1 MKQII
6 FLLFLLS
13 CTAVYAQQQD
23 SVTIHGRVTDYNG
36 QPIDSASVW
45 WQNPQFNDIIE
56 AITDKDGH
64 YTARIPKGKYQSAAS
79 IYLPSYAHIA
89 MKSGLP
95 ETEHRLE
102 FWAWDFIA
110 DRDTTLDIRYHR
122 MEAYGLRAFCIP
134 GAMPTYQIYVRPM
147 SLTRTYQWM
156 KETKPESLV
165 HGENLSDIEQQEQ
178 NKEARECQMAPRP
191 GQLKVPNIFNFHAP
205 QADLPDYVAWKPLTQ
220 ENVMNFSALGYF
232 FAKAMYEKN
241 SIPVGLIN
249 SSWGGTPVEAWISEE
264 GLKEFPKY
272 INDKRQYEDDAYLKS
287 IKQTEG
293 LSFYRWNTSLYR
305 GDAGLH
311 EATPWYAANYNDK
324 DWKTVDLFSTDWGT
338 NGLNP
343 INGSHWFRKE
353 VEVPQ
358 DWNGKEATLRLGCI
372 VDADSV
378 YVNGTFVGTVS
389 YQYPPRIYTIP
400 AGVLKAGKNTV
411 TIRLISNNGYPHF
424 VKEKPYKIICG
435 NEEVSLQGEWKY
447 RLGASM
453 PPAPGMMFFCYKP
466 VCLYNAMIAPLQNY
480 GIRGVLWYQGES
492 NVDRRNEYAALL
504 TVLIAD
510 WRSTFD
516 NPELPFYIIE
526 LADFLSKDD
535 ISGRQAW
542 AEMRK
547 EQAKV
552 AETNRNTRLI
562 RNSDLGEWNDIH
574 PLDKK
579 TLGQRAAESA
589 LETDNK

>member
-1 MKQII
+1 MNQVSFNKVRLSLAVLLCLCATSMVNAKVKLPALISDGMVLQREQPIKVWGTADAGESVQVKFLKNATPTGVKGDKLKAAYTVTTDANGKWTLTLPAMKPGGPYILQVNDIELKDI
-6 FLLFLLS
+6 LVGDVWLCSGQSNMELPVS
-13 CTAVYAQQQD
+13 
-23 SVTIHGRVTDYNG
+23 RVTDMFRDE
-36 QPIDSASVW
+36 ISAYE
-45 WQNPQFNDIIE
+45 NTN
-56 AITDKDGH
+56 
-64 YTARIPKGKYQSAAS
+64 
-79 IYLPSYAHIA
+79 
-89 MKSGLP
+89 
-95 ETEHRLE
+95 
-102 FWAWDFIA
+102 
-110 DRDTTLDIRYHR
+110 IR
-122 MEAYGLRAFCIP
+122 
-134 GAMPTYQIYVRPM
+134 
-147 SLTRTYQWM
+147 
-156 KETKPESLV
+156 
-165 HGENLSDIEQQEQ
+165 
-178 NKEARECQMAPRP
+178 
-191 GQLKVPNIFNFHAP
+191 QLKVPNIFNFHAP

-220 ENVMNFSALGYF
+220 ENVMNFSALAYF
-232 FAKAMYEKN
+232 FAKAMHEKN

-293 LSFYRWNTSLYR
+293 LNFYRWNTSLYR

-504 TVLIAD
+504 TAMIAD
-510 WRSTFD
+510 WRSTFG
-516 NPELPFYIIE
+516 NPELPFYIVE
-526 LADFLSKDD
+526 LADFLSRDD
-535 ISGRQAW
+535 VSGRQAW

-589 LETDNK
+589 LENNK

>member
-1 MKQII
+1 MNKVRFNKVRLSLAVLLCLCATSMVDAKVKLPALISDGMVLQREQPIKVWGTADAGESVQVKFLKNATPTGVKGGKLKVAYTVTADANGRWTLTLPAMKPGGPYILQVNDIELKDI
-6 FLLFLLS
+6 LVGDVWLCSGQSNMELPVS
-13 CTAVYAQQQD
+13 
-23 SVTIHGRVTDYNG
+23 RVTDMFRDE
-36 QPIDSASVW
+36 I
-45 WQNPQFNDIIE
+45 
-56 AITDKDGH
+56 
-64 YTARIPKGKYQSAAS
+64 AA
-79 IYLPSYAHIA
+79 Y
-89 MKSGLP
+89 
-95 ETEHRLE
+95 ENTN
-102 FWAWDFIA
+102 
-110 DRDTTLDIRYHR
+110 IR
-122 MEAYGLRAFCIP
+122 
-134 GAMPTYQIYVRPM
+134 
-147 SLTRTYQWM
+147 
-156 KETKPESLV
+156 
-165 HGENLSDIEQQEQ
+165 
-178 NKEARECQMAPRP
+178 
-191 GQLKVPNIFNFHAP
+191 QLKVPNIFNFHAP

-293 LSFYRWNTSLYR
+293 LSFYRWNTSLYQ

-378 YVNGTFVGTVS
+378 YVNGTFVGTIS

-411 TIRLISNNGYPHF
+411 TIRLISNNSYPHF

-447 RLGASM
+447 RLGAPM

-516 NPELPFYIIE
+516 NPELPFYIVE

-579 TLGQRAAESA
+579 NLGQRAAESA

>member
-1 MKQII
+1 MNQVSFNKVRLSLAVLLCLCATSMVNAKVKLPALISDGMVLQREQPIKVWGTADAGESVQVKFLKNATPTGVKGGKLKATYPATADENGQWSLTLPAMKPGGPYILQVNDIELKDI
-6 FLLFLLS
+6 LVGDVWLCSGQSNMELPVS
-13 CTAVYAQQQD
+13 
-23 SVTIHGRVTDYNG
+23 RVTDMFRDE
-36 QPIDSASVW
+36 ISAYE
-45 WQNPQFNDIIE
+45 NTN
-56 AITDKDGH
+56 
-64 YTARIPKGKYQSAAS
+64 
-79 IYLPSYAHIA
+79 
-89 MKSGLP
+89 
-95 ETEHRLE
+95 
-102 FWAWDFIA
+102 
-110 DRDTTLDIRYHR
+110 IR
-122 MEAYGLRAFCIP
+122 
-134 GAMPTYQIYVRPM
+134 
-147 SLTRTYQWM
+147 
-156 KETKPESLV
+156 
-165 HGENLSDIEQQEQ
+165 
-178 NKEARECQMAPRP
+178 
-191 GQLKVPNIFNFHAP
+191 QLKVPNIFNFHAP
-205 QADLPDYVAWKPLTQ
+205 QTDLPDYVAWKPLTQ

-241 SIPVGLIN
+241 NIPVGLIN

-424 VKEKPYKIICG
+424 VKEKPYKIVCG

-480 GIRGVLWYQGES
+480 GICGVLWYQGES

-504 TVLIAD
+504 TAMIAD
-510 WRSTFD
+510 WRSTFG
-516 NPELPFYIIE
+516 NPELPFYIVE
-526 LADFLSKDD
+526 LADFLSRDD
-535 ISGRQAW
+535 VSGRQAW

-589 LETDNK
+589 LENNK

>member
-1 MKQII
+1 MNQVSFNKVRLSLAVLLCLCATSMVNAKVKLPALISDGMVLQREQPIKVWGTADAGESVQVKFLKNATPTGVKGDKLKAAYTVTTDANGKWTLTLPAMKPGGPYILQVNDIELKDI
-6 FLLFLLS
+6 LVGDVWLCSGQSNMELPVS
-13 CTAVYAQQQD
+13 
-23 SVTIHGRVTDYNG
+23 RVTDMFRDE
-36 QPIDSASVW
+36 ISAYE
-45 WQNPQFNDIIE
+45 NTN
-56 AITDKDGH
+56 
-64 YTARIPKGKYQSAAS
+64 
-79 IYLPSYAHIA
+79 
-89 MKSGLP
+89 
-95 ETEHRLE
+95 
-102 FWAWDFIA
+102 
-110 DRDTTLDIRYHR
+110 IR
-122 MEAYGLRAFCIP
+122 
-134 GAMPTYQIYVRPM
+134 
-147 SLTRTYQWM
+147 
-156 KETKPESLV
+156 
-165 HGENLSDIEQQEQ
+165 
-178 NKEARECQMAPRP
+178 
-191 GQLKVPNIFNFHAP
+191 QLKVPNIFNFHAP
-205 QADLPDYVAWKPLTQ
+205 QTDLPDYVAWKPLTQ

-241 SIPVGLIN
+241 NIPVGLIN

-424 VKEKPYKIICG
+424 VKEKPYKIVCG

-504 TVLIAD
+504 TAMIAD
-510 WRSTFD
+510 WRSTFG
-516 NPELPFYIIE
+516 NPELPFYIVE
-526 LADFLSKDD
+526 LADFLSRDD
-535 ISGRQAW
+535 VSGRQAW

-589 LETDNK
+589 LENNK

>member
-1 MKQII
+1 MNKVRFNKVRLSLAVLLCLCATSMVDAKVKLPALISDGMVLQREQPIKVWGTADAGESVQVKFLKNATPTGVKGGKLKVAYTVTADANGRWPLTLPAMKPGGPYILQVNDIELKDI
-6 FLLFLLS
+6 LVGDVWLCSGQSNMELPVS
-13 CTAVYAQQQD
+13 
-23 SVTIHGRVTDYNG
+23 RVTDMFRDE
-36 QPIDSASVW
+36 I
-45 WQNPQFNDIIE
+45 
-56 AITDKDGH
+56 
-64 YTARIPKGKYQSAAS
+64 AA
-79 IYLPSYAHIA
+79 Y
-89 MKSGLP
+89 
-95 ETEHRLE
+95 ENTN
-102 FWAWDFIA
+102 
-110 DRDTTLDIRYHR
+110 IR
-122 MEAYGLRAFCIP
+122 
-134 GAMPTYQIYVRPM
+134 
-147 SLTRTYQWM
+147 
-156 KETKPESLV
+156 
-165 HGENLSDIEQQEQ
+165 
-178 NKEARECQMAPRP
+178 
-191 GQLKVPNIFNFHAP
+191 QLKVPNIFNFHAP

-220 ENVMNFSALGYF
+220 ENVMNFSALAYF

-241 SIPVGLIN
+241 SIPIGLIN

-272 INDKRQYEDDAYLKS
+272 INEKRQYEDDAYLKS

-293 LSFYRWNTSLYR
+293 LNFYRWNTSLYR

-311 EATPWYAANYNDK
+311 ETTPWYAANYNDK
-324 DWKTVDLFSTDWGT
+324 DWQTVDLFSTDCGS

-343 INGSHWFRKE
+343 INGSHWFRKK

-358 DWNGKEATLRLGCI
+358 EWNGKEATLRLGCI

-504 TVLIAD
+504 TAMIAD

-516 NPELPFYIIE
+516 KPELPFYIVE

-535 ISGRQAW
+535 VGGRQAW

>member
-1 MKQII
+1 MNKVSFNKVRLSLAVLLCLCATSMVDAKVKLPALISDGMVLQREQPIKVWGTADAGESVQVKFLKNATPTGVKGGKLKVAYTVTADANGRWTLTLPAMKPGGPYILQVNDIELKDI
-6 FLLFLLS
+6 LVGDVWLCSGQSNMELPVS
-13 CTAVYAQQQD
+13 
-23 SVTIHGRVTDYNG
+23 RVTDMFRDE
-36 QPIDSASVW
+36 I
-45 WQNPQFNDIIE
+45 
-56 AITDKDGH
+56 
-64 YTARIPKGKYQSAAS
+64 AA
-79 IYLPSYAHIA
+79 Y
-89 MKSGLP
+89 
-95 ETEHRLE
+95 ENTN
-102 FWAWDFIA
+102 
-110 DRDTTLDIRYHR
+110 IR
-122 MEAYGLRAFCIP
+122 
-134 GAMPTYQIYVRPM
+134 
-147 SLTRTYQWM
+147 
-156 KETKPESLV
+156 
-165 HGENLSDIEQQEQ
+165 
-178 NKEARECQMAPRP
+178 
-191 GQLKVPNIFNFHAP
+191 QLKVPNIFNFHAP

-378 YVNGTFVGTVS
+378 YVNGTFVGTIS

-516 NPELPFYIIE
+516 NPELPFYIVE

-579 TLGQRAAESA
+579 PGTTCGRKCVG
-589 LETDNK
+589 DR

>member
-1 MKQII
+1 MNQVSFNKVRLSLAVLLCLCATSMVDAKVKLPALISDGMVLQREQPIKVWGTADAGESVQVKFLKNATPTGVKGGKLKVAYTVTADANGRWTLTLPAMKPGGPYILQVNDIELKDI
-6 FLLFLLS
+6 LVGDVWLCSGQSNMELPVS
-13 CTAVYAQQQD
+13 
-23 SVTIHGRVTDYNG
+23 RVTDMFRDE
-36 QPIDSASVW
+36 I
-45 WQNPQFNDIIE
+45 
-56 AITDKDGH
+56 
-64 YTARIPKGKYQSAAS
+64 AA
-79 IYLPSYAHIA
+79 Y
-89 MKSGLP
+89 
-95 ETEHRLE
+95 ENTN
-102 FWAWDFIA
+102 
-110 DRDTTLDIRYHR
+110 IR
-122 MEAYGLRAFCIP
+122 
-134 GAMPTYQIYVRPM
+134 
-147 SLTRTYQWM
+147 
-156 KETKPESLV
+156 
-165 HGENLSDIEQQEQ
+165 
-178 NKEARECQMAPRP
+178 
-191 GQLKVPNIFNFHAP
+191 QLKVPNIFNFHAP

-241 SIPVGLIN
+241 NIPVGLIN

-411 TIRLISNNGYPHF
+411 TIRLISNNSYPHF

-447 RLGASM
+447 RLGAPM
-453 PPAPGMMFFCYKP
+453 PPAPGMMFFCYEP

-504 TVLIAD
+504 TAMIAD
-510 WRSTFD
+510 WRSTFG
-516 NPELPFYIIE
+516 NPELPFYIVE
-526 LADFLSKDD
+526 LADFLSRDD
-535 ISGRQAW
+535 VSGRQAW

-589 LETDNK
+589 LENNK

>member
-1 MKQII
+1 MNKVRFNKVRLSLAVLLCLCATSMVDAKVKLPALISDGMVLQREQPIKVWGTADAGENVQVKFLKNATPTGVKGGKLKVAYTVTADANGRWTLTLPAMKPGGPYILQVNDIELKDI
-6 FLLFLLS
+6 LVGDVWLCSGQSNMELPVS
-13 CTAVYAQQQD
+13 
-23 SVTIHGRVTDYNG
+23 RVTDMFRDE
-36 QPIDSASVW
+36 I
-45 WQNPQFNDIIE
+45 
-56 AITDKDGH
+56 
-64 YTARIPKGKYQSAAS
+64 AA
-79 IYLPSYAHIA
+79 Y
-89 MKSGLP
+89 
-95 ETEHRLE
+95 ENTN
-102 FWAWDFIA
+102 
-110 DRDTTLDIRYHR
+110 IR
-122 MEAYGLRAFCIP
+122 
-134 GAMPTYQIYVRPM
+134 
-147 SLTRTYQWM
+147 
-156 KETKPESLV
+156 
-165 HGENLSDIEQQEQ
+165 
-178 NKEARECQMAPRP
+178 
-191 GQLKVPNIFNFHAP
+191 QLKVPNIFNFHAP

-220 ENVMNFSALGYF
+220 ENVMNFSALAYF

-241 SIPVGLIN
+241 SIPIGLIN

-272 INDKRQYEDDAYLKS
+272 INEKRQYEDDAYLKS

-293 LSFYRWNTSLYR
+293 LNFYRWNTSLYR

-311 EATPWYAANYNDK
+311 ETTPWYAANYNDK
-324 DWKTVDLFSTDWGT
+324 DWQTVDLFSTDWGS

-343 INGSHWFRKE
+343 INGSHWFRKK

-358 DWNGKEATLRLGCI
+358 EWNGKEATLRLGCI

-504 TVLIAD
+504 TAMIAD
-510 WRSTFD
+510 WRSTFN
-516 NPELPFYIIE
+516 NPELPFYIVE
-526 LADFLSKDD
+526 LADFLSRDD
-535 ISGRQAW
+535 VSGRQAW

-552 AETNRNTRLI
+552 AETSRNTRLI

-589 LETDNK
+589 LENNK

>member
-1 MKQII
+1 MNKVSFNKVRLSLAVLLCLCATSMVDAKVKLPALISDGMVLQREQPIKVWGTADAGESVQVKFLKNATPTGVKGGKLKVAYTVTADANGRWTLTLPAMKPGGPYILQVNDIELKDI
-6 FLLFLLS
+6 LVGDVWLCSGQSNMELPVS
-13 CTAVYAQQQD
+13 
-23 SVTIHGRVTDYNG
+23 RVTDMFRDE
-36 QPIDSASVW
+36 I
-45 WQNPQFNDIIE
+45 
-56 AITDKDGH
+56 
-64 YTARIPKGKYQSAAS
+64 AA
-79 IYLPSYAHIA
+79 Y
-89 MKSGLP
+89 
-95 ETEHRLE
+95 ENTN
-102 FWAWDFIA
+102 
-110 DRDTTLDIRYHR
+110 IR
-122 MEAYGLRAFCIP
+122 
-134 GAMPTYQIYVRPM
+134 
-147 SLTRTYQWM
+147 
-156 KETKPESLV
+156 
-165 HGENLSDIEQQEQ
+165 
-178 NKEARECQMAPRP
+178 
-191 GQLKVPNIFNFHAP
+191 QLKVPNIFNFHAP

-338 NGLNP
+338 NG
-343 INGSHWFRKE
+343 SHWFRKE

-378 YVNGTFVGTVS
+378 YVNGTFVGTIS

-516 NPELPFYIIE
+516 NPELPFYIVE

-579 TLGQRAAESA
+579 KPGTTCGRKCVG
-589 LETDNK
+589 DR

>member
-1 MKQII
+1 MNKVSFNKVRLSLAVLLCLCATSMVDAKVKLPALISDGMVLQREQPIKVWGTADAGESVQVKFLKNATPTGVKGGKLKVAYTVTADANGRWTLTLPAMKPGGPYILQVNDIELKDI
-6 FLLFLLS
+6 LVGDVWLCSGQSNMELPVS
-13 CTAVYAQQQD
+13 
-23 SVTIHGRVTDYNG
+23 RVTDMFRDE
-36 QPIDSASVW
+36 I
-45 WQNPQFNDIIE
+45 
-56 AITDKDGH
+56 
-64 YTARIPKGKYQSAAS
+64 AA
-79 IYLPSYAHIA
+79 Y
-89 MKSGLP
+89 
-95 ETEHRLE
+95 ENTN
-102 FWAWDFIA
+102 
-110 DRDTTLDIRYHR
+110 IR
-122 MEAYGLRAFCIP
+122 
-134 GAMPTYQIYVRPM
+134 
-147 SLTRTYQWM
+147 
-156 KETKPESLV
+156 
-165 HGENLSDIEQQEQ
+165 
-178 NKEARECQMAPRP
+178 
-191 GQLKVPNIFNFHAP
+191 QLKVPNIFNFHAP

-372 VDADSV
+372 VDSDSV
-378 YVNGTFVGTVS
+378 YVNGTFVGTIS

-516 NPELPFYIIE
+516 NPELPFYIVE

-579 TLGQRAAESA
+579 NLGQRAAESA

>member
-1 MKQII
+1 MNKVSFNKVRLSLAVLLCLCATSMVDAKVKLPALISDGMVLQREQPIKVWGTADAGESVQVKFLKNATPTGVKGGKLKVAYTVTADANGRWTLTLPAMKPGGPYILQVNDIELKDI
-6 FLLFLLS
+6 LVGDVWLCSGQSNMELPVS
-13 CTAVYAQQQD
+13 
-23 SVTIHGRVTDYNG
+23 RVTDMFRDE
-36 QPIDSASVW
+36 I
-45 WQNPQFNDIIE
+45 
-56 AITDKDGH
+56 
-64 YTARIPKGKYQSAAS
+64 AA
-79 IYLPSYAHIA
+79 Y
-89 MKSGLP
+89 
-95 ETEHRLE
+95 ENTN
-102 FWAWDFIA
+102 
-110 DRDTTLDIRYHR
+110 IR
-122 MEAYGLRAFCIP
+122 
-134 GAMPTYQIYVRPM
+134 
-147 SLTRTYQWM
+147 
-156 KETKPESLV
+156 
-165 HGENLSDIEQQEQ
+165 
-178 NKEARECQMAPRP
+178 
-191 GQLKVPNIFNFHAP
+191 QLKVPNIFNFHAP

-324 DWKTVDLFSTDWGT
+324 DWRTVDLFSTDWGT

-378 YVNGTFVGTVS
+378 YVNGTFVGTIS

-516 NPELPFYIIE
+516 NPELPFYIVE

-579 TLGQRAAESA
+579 NLGQRAAESA

>member
-1 MKQII
+1 MNKVSFNKVRLSLAVLLCLCATSMVDAKVKLPALISDGMVLQREQPIKVWGTADAGESVQVKFLKNAAPTGVKGGKLKAAYTVTADANGKWTLTLPAMKPGGPYILQINDI
-6 FLLFLLS
+6 ELKDILVGDVWLCSGQSNMELPVS
-13 CTAVYAQQQD
+13 
-23 SVTIHGRVTDYNG
+23 RVTDMFRDE
-36 QPIDSASVW
+36 I
-45 WQNPQFNDIIE
+45 
-56 AITDKDGH
+56 
-64 YTARIPKGKYQSAAS
+64 AA
-79 IYLPSYAHIA
+79 Y
-89 MKSGLP
+89 
-95 ETEHRLE
+95 ENTN
-102 FWAWDFIA
+102 
-110 DRDTTLDIRYHR
+110 IR
-122 MEAYGLRAFCIP
+122 
-134 GAMPTYQIYVRPM
+134 
-147 SLTRTYQWM
+147 
-156 KETKPESLV
+156 
-165 HGENLSDIEQQEQ
+165 
-178 NKEARECQMAPRP
+178 
-191 GQLKVPNIFNFHAP
+191 QLKVPNIFNFHAP

-220 ENVMNFSALGYF
+220 ENVMNFSALAYF

-272 INDKRQYEDDAYLKS
+272 VNDKRQYEDDAYLKS

-293 LSFYRWNTSLYR
+293 LSFYHWNTALYR

-311 EATPWYAANYNDK
+311 ETTPWYATDYNDK
-324 DWKTVDLFSTDWGT
+324 DWQTVDLFSTNWGT
-338 NGLNP
+338 NGLNA

-358 DWNGKEATLRLGCI
+358 EWNGKEATLRLGCI
-372 VDADSV
+372 IDADSA

-400 AGVLKAGKNTV
+400 AGVLKAGKNIV
-411 TIRLISNNGYPHF
+411 TIRLISNNGHPHF

-504 TVLIAD
+504 TAMIAD

-516 NPELPFYIIE
+516 KPELPFYIVE

-535 ISGRQAW
+535 VSGRQAW

-589 LETDNK
+589 LEIDNK

>member
-1 MKQII
+1 MNKVSSNKVRLSLAVLLCLCATSMVDAKVKLPALISDGMVLQREQPIKVWGTADAGESVQVKFLKNATPTGVKGGKLKVAYTVTADANGRWTLTLPAMKPGGPYILQVNDIELKDI
-6 FLLFLLS
+6 LVGDVWLCSGQSNMELPVS
-13 CTAVYAQQQD
+13 
-23 SVTIHGRVTDYNG
+23 RVTDMFRDE
-36 QPIDSASVW
+36 I
-45 WQNPQFNDIIE
+45 
-56 AITDKDGH
+56 
-64 YTARIPKGKYQSAAS
+64 AA
-79 IYLPSYAHIA
+79 Y
-89 MKSGLP
+89 
-95 ETEHRLE
+95 ENTN
-102 FWAWDFIA
+102 
-110 DRDTTLDIRYHR
+110 IR
-122 MEAYGLRAFCIP
+122 
-134 GAMPTYQIYVRPM
+134 
-147 SLTRTYQWM
+147 
-156 KETKPESLV
+156 
-165 HGENLSDIEQQEQ
+165 
-178 NKEARECQMAPRP
+178 
-191 GQLKVPNIFNFHAP
+191 QLKVPNIFNFHAP

-378 YVNGTFVGTVS
+378 YVNGTFVGTIS

-516 NPELPFYIIE
+516 NPELPFYIVE

-579 TLGQRAAESA
+579 NLGQRAAESA

>member
-1 MKQII
+1 MNKVRFNKVRLSLAVLLCLCATSMVDAKVKLPALISDGMVLQREQPIKVWGTADAGESVQVKFLKNATPTGVKGGKLKVAYTVTADANGRWTLTLPAMKPGGPYILQVNDIELKDI
-6 FLLFLLS
+6 LVGDVWLCSGQSNMELPVS
-13 CTAVYAQQQD
+13 
-23 SVTIHGRVTDYNG
+23 RVTDMFRDE
-36 QPIDSASVW
+36 I
-45 WQNPQFNDIIE
+45 
-56 AITDKDGH
+56 
-64 YTARIPKGKYQSAAS
+64 AA
-79 IYLPSYAHIA
+79 Y
-89 MKSGLP
+89 
-95 ETEHRLE
+95 ENTN
-102 FWAWDFIA
+102 
-110 DRDTTLDIRYHR
+110 IR
-122 MEAYGLRAFCIP
+122 
-134 GAMPTYQIYVRPM
+134 
-147 SLTRTYQWM
+147 
-156 KETKPESLV
+156 
-165 HGENLSDIEQQEQ
+165 
-178 NKEARECQMAPRP
+178 
-191 GQLKVPNIFNFHAP
+191 QLKVPNIFNFHAP

-293 LSFYRWNTSLYR
+293 LSFYRWNTSLYQ

-378 YVNGTFVGTVS
+378 YVNGTFVGTIS

-411 TIRLISNNGYPHF
+411 TIRLISNNSYPHF

-447 RLGASM
+447 RLGAPM
-453 PPAPGMMFFCYKP
+453 PPAPGMMFFCYEP
-466 VCLYNAMIAPLQNY
+466 VCLYNVMIAPLQNY

-504 TVLIAD
+504 TALIAD
-510 WRSTFD
+510 WRNTFG
-516 NPELPFYIIE
+516 NPELPFYIVE
-526 LADFLSKDD
+526 LADFLSRDD
-535 ISGRQAW
+535 VSGRQAW

-589 LETDNK
+589 LENNK